1 MKPIKVFLMAGGEG
15 SRWLE
20 GLARHGLQDKLPR
33 FKQAVTV
40 GRMPTFSARQQRIAE
55 TILKG
60 QDGETIFHRTIRML
74 VEAGIGLEEIMVVG
88 PRMMWKQPKAGRQF
102 KGIDIPGS
110 GSPPGPILDGMM
122 QIFPLWES
130 ERTVV
135 LLGDV
140 VFSYKA
146 LDLILGT
153 QEPIAFV
160 GRPGQNPIIRKKAAE
175 LFGISVSR
183 EMYGDVYDH
192 CVRMTARGAAINYPP
207 KLWALYRLVC
217 GFEYDEYKYEKKILL
232 DPEDY
237 TDDLD
242 SVEEYEEF
250 WLQLSGAALAD
261 TPVDAGVQERI
272 E

>member
-1 MKPIKVFLMAGGEG
+1 MKPIKVFIMVGGEE

-40 GRMPTFSARQQRIAE
+40 GRMPMLSVRQQRIAE

-60 QDGETIFHRTIRML
+60 QEAETIFHRTIRML
-74 VEAGIGLEEIMVVG
+74 VEAGTELEEIMVVG

-102 KGIDIPGS
+102 KGIDIPNS
-110 GSPPGPILDGMM
+110 GGPPGPILDGMM

-140 VFSYKA
+140 VFSYRA
-146 LDLILGT
+146 LDLILDT

-160 GRPGQNPIIRKKAAE
+160 GRPGQNPVIGVKGEEMFGLSVAE
-175 LFGISVSR
+175 G
-183 EMYGDVYDH
+183 MYGNVLDH
-192 CVRMTARGAAINYPP
+192 CTNILAGDGRGKFWSLFRSLGREATI
-207 KLWALYRLVC
+207 
-217 GFEYDEYKYEKKILL
+217 I
-232 DPEDY
+232 DPQDY

-242 SVEEYEEF
+242 SVEEYKEF
-250 WLQLSGAALAD
+250 WLQISRAALAD
-261 TPVDAGVQERI
+261 APVDAGVQEQA